1 MEITQIEKI
10 IEKTYALAVLNE
22 KTSNIDEILN
32 LHEDMIPIFN
42 LHERLGIKPLPAQGV
57 QYFIVI
63 NLNKKLMA
71 G

>member
-42 LHERLGIKPLPAQGV
+42 LHERLRIKPLPAQGV
-57 QYFIVI
+57 RYFMVI